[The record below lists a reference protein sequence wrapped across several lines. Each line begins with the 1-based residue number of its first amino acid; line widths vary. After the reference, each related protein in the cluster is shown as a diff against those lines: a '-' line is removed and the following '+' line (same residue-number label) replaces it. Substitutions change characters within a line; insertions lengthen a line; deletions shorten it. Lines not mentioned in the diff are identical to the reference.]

1 MIISSYVSVSY
12 EHFIICFSFAML
24 VSKTI
29 TMQSKR
35 VTLVNGNL
43 LAEQFHSKRG
53 SLTDSFVFNV
63 SDASVTPYDV
73 DSPMS

>member
-1 MIISSYVSVSY
+1 
-12 EHFIICFSFAML
+12 ML